1 MMTSSSALT
10 EEVFI
15 PGCVGLVVAV
25 TGGFNADDVGDRGA
39 AATASRGVVH
49 RRTHRIC
56 RSNRGDT
63 VATNFIFGAFL
74 VSSIV
79 AVGCQNAPTRPN

>member
-1 MMTSSSALT
+1 MMTSSSALN

-15 PGCVGLVVAV
+15 PGCVGVVV
-25 TGGFNADDVGDRGA
+25 DVKGGFNADDVGDRGA
-39 AATASRGVVH
+39 AATASREMLH
-49 RRTHRIC
+49 SSTHRIC

-74 VSSIV
+74 ISSM
-79 AVGCQNAPTRPN
+79 